1 MKKLN
6 SKWIIV
12 ALLIF
17 SAILNI
23 RLRKE
28 KNDIQENLNAEL
40 FLYQNRLSNVE
51 RSAASQREDIAR
63 LNQIIVDLRFTPSAR
78 LDTINAQIR
87 SGRFDQA
94 KGSISQLCSV
104 FPSSK
109 EASKSDSL
117 IDVIE
122 KTIRQNELALTRA
135 CMSAYKQFPEKKNF
149 SMPGFNS
156 SVSGFYFRNTWT
168 EYGGHGDDVELVVEE
183 STSIIKAKQQ
193 GTLRILLYTIDKA
206 GTLVY
211 ASNRENLFQTYEGP
225 VVSDEKTSRATTE
238 HSFVVPQHLLTSPLI
253 LIGITDGSSVGTLT
267 ADDIDGKNICIIKR
281 LNFGKNVANPR
292 VRKHPGERVYII
304 DTGNCYH
311 SFIGCSGQNNRINS
325 IKAVTKSYAISCGY
339 RGCKRC

>member
-6 SKWIIV
+6 SKWILV

-17 SAILNI
+17 SVILNI
-23 RLRKE
+23 GLRNE
-28 KNDIQENLNAEL
+28 KNDIQEDLNAEL
-40 FLYQNRLSNVE
+40 FQYQTRLSDME
-51 RSAASQREDIAR
+51 RSAASQEEEIAR
-63 LNQIIVDLRFTPSAR
+63 LNQQIVDLRFTPSAR

-87 SGRFDQA
+87 SGRFDEA

-122 KTIRQNELALTRA
+122 KTIRQNELALARA
-135 CMSAYKQFPEKKNF
+135 RMSAYKQFPEKKTF
-149 SMPGFNS
+149 SMTGFNS

-193 GTLRILLYTIDKA
+193 GMLRILLYTIDKD

-211 ASNRENLFQTYEGP
+211 ASERENLFQTYEGP

-253 LIGITDGSSVGTLT
+253 LIGITDGSSVGALT
-267 ADDIDGKNICIIKR
+267 AEDIDGKNICIIKR
-281 LNFGKNVANPR
+281 FNFGKNVTKPHI
-292 VRKHPGERVYII
+292 RKHPGERVYII
-304 DTGNCYH
+304 DTGSCYH
-311 SFIGCSGQNNRINS
+311 SAIGCSGQNTRVNS
-325 IKAVTKSYAISCGY
+325 IRAVTKSYAISCGY
-339 RGCKRC
+339 RGCQRC